1 MIVSKLAVEVSKNIE
16 NLEKLFKLSPKK
28 TEVAI
33 NRTMRKLGKWSE
45 VQVLR
50 ILSRELQITQKRLKE
65 YGRIRTYLSGGYHD
79 SKYLTVWIGTIP
91 IGAHRFG
98 RATQRPKGVNVGR
111 RAFYDGAFLMQPVN
125 AKRPLIFERKENWF
139 HQWRQSKVS
148 GRWMMMGLPI
158 FSHKVHIYD
167 HAKRALKELE
177 PKLFS
182 RFATLLHQELNYAFN
197 IESRKS
203 NS

>member
-1 MIVSKLAVEVSKNIE
+1 MIVSKLAVEVSKDIE

-50 ILSRELQITQKRLKE
+50 IMSRELQITQKRLKE

-91 IGAHRFG
+91 MGES
-98 RATQRPKGVNVGR
+98 
-111 RAFYDGAFLMQPVN
+111 
-125 AKRPLIFERKENWF
+125 LILTVF
-139 HQWRQSKVS
+139 S
-148 GRWMMMGLPI
+148 G
-158 FSHKVHIYD
+158 F
-167 HAKRALKELE
+167 ALQGI
-177 PKLFS
+177 P
-182 RFATLLHQELNYAFN
+182 H
-197 IESRKS
+197 S
-203 NS
+203 NKFRLAL